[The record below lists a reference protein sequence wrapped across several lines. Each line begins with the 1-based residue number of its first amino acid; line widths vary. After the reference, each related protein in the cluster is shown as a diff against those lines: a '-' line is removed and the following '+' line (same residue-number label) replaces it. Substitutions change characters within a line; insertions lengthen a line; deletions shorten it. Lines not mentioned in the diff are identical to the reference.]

1 MFNQFYL
8 NKDYYFEINGNEFD
22 FFSTMHILLMF
33 RMGLEKSWNFFTE
46 VHEYFWELLES
57 K

>member
-33 RMGLEKSWNFFTE
+33 RMGLEKSLNFFTE
-46 VHEYFWELLES
+46 VHEYF
-57 K
+57 